1 MGNWLN
7 LDKIDLLKFR
17 RTEGYIPPGY
27 HTHIAFFQDANFI
40 FPTKFI
46 QPLNWKLTDNADIL
60 KFFNGHKTEYSI
72 PQPKWV
78 NKYAFLPGPGEIR
91 PTHILF
97 RYDLFDRQPMDTPV
111 VFNGN
116 FEQYQK
122 KYQGPDFI
130 TPIKQI
136 ALKVVNPN
144 YGYQEFRRQRD
155 LVKKGYYTP
164 RVYTYET
171 YFSPLM
177 LGLLNII
184 NRPRHPLQGQCRWAF
199 DYIQK
204 LERSEKTFTEF
215 EEETRIMIKILEA
228 LDESDETLKDNKQGR
243 KNLARYREDFHDID
257 AVTDSG
263 RKVLKGYFTMDYW
276 GGLTSFERILFD
288 TLGGRKL
295 ETYSHSIRLLDAPPI
310 FNGREIVDAVV
321 KVITDLWTLGETH
334 NDLKGEHVVWNAIEK
349 KWGMIDW
356 GELVKGSPAKD
367 LALFLADSSDFVYNR
382 VLFNKR
388 YLRKTFQEKY
398 SETFDPTSPHYSKA
412 RANVR
417 RVTQDIFRTEGL
429 FWDGFLTKM
438 REVAGSDVLKE
449 AAELG
454 EQLRKK
460 FNWPFVREHAH
471 N

>member
-17 RTEGYIPPGY
+17 RTEGYIPHGY
-27 HTHIAFFQDANFI
+27 HTHIAFFQDGNFI

-46 QPLNWKLTDNADIL
+46 QPLNWKITDNVDII
-60 KFFNGHKTEYSI
+60 KFFNGHRKEFNI
-72 PQPKWV
+72 PEARWV

-97 RYDLFDRQPMDTPV
+97 RYDLFDQKPMETPE

-116 FEQYQK
+116 FEVYQK

-130 TPIKQI
+130 RPLKQI

-144 YGYQEFRRQRD
+144 YGYQEYRRQRS
-155 LVKKGYYTP
+155 LVEKGYYTP
-164 RVYTYET
+164 RVYTYES

-177 LGLLNII
+177 LGFLNII
-184 NRPRHPLQGQCRWAF
+184 AHPRHPLQRQCRWGL

-204 LERSEKTFTEF
+204 LERSEKTFAEF
-215 EEETRIMIKILEA
+215 EDETNIMIKILEA
-228 LDESDETLKDNKQGR
+228 LDEQDATLKDNKQGR

-263 RKVLKGYFTMDYW
+263 RRVLKGYFTMDYW

-295 ETYSHSIRLLDAPPI
+295 ETYSHSIRLLDTPPI
-310 FNGREIVDAVV
+310 FNGREIVEAVV
-321 KVITDLWTLGETH
+321 KVITDLWALGETH
-334 NDLKGEHVVWNAIEK
+334 NDLKGEHVVWNATER

-356 GELVKGSPAKD
+356 GELVKGTPAKD
-367 LALFLADSSDFVYNR
+367 LALFVADSSDFVYNR

-398 SETFDPTSPHYSKA
+398 SETFDKSSPHYSKA
-412 RANVR
+412 RANFR
-417 RVTQDIFRTEGL
+417 RVSQDIFQTEGR
-429 FWDGFLTKM
+429 FWDGFLTRM
-438 REVAGSDVLKE
+438 REVAGPDVLKE
-449 AAELG
+449 AADLG
-454 EQLRKK
+454 EQLRKR
-460 FNWPFVREHAH
+460 FNWQFVREHAH
-471 N
+471 A